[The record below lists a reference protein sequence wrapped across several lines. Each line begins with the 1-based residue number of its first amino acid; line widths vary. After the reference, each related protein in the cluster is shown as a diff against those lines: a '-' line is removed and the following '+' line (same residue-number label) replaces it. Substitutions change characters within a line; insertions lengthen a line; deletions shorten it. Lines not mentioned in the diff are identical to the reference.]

1 MRRQSINNCRIY
13 KNSKGNLLQMAY
25 CFYIMS
31 KILIKQSRFR
41 FARFIIGK
49 SFQIILNIDSDLE
62 IFAEA
67 LRDRPI
73 SERSILTA
81 ISFDKI
87 ISIEKLL
94 FEKSKQIT
102 FHVTFLQGMLILL
115 FEIEF
120 INGHIVKAI
129 DLGSFFFFY

>member
-1 MRRQSINNCRIY
+1 
-13 KNSKGNLLQMAY
+13 
-25 CFYIMS
+25 MS

-129 DLGSFFFFY
+129 DLGSFFFLLKIQNQFLKFRRCEKI